1 MGSWFIYYAEPL
13 WLRLFVFKALSLF
26 DVQRIQLHY
35 SLQDTPSSSVIQ
47 HPLLDM
53 LEAVAQQGSISGA
66 ARALNLSYRHVWGA
80 LKKWEESLGREVI
93 LWGKGH
99 TAQLSPFG
107 QRLLL
112 TERQA
117 QARLAPHIEAI
128 YAELERSYALSY
140 DEHTPV
146 LSLHASFDSAYS
158 VLRQFASAQGH
169 HAVHLDLTPCVSIDA
184 LRALNE
190 GRASLAGFHVLEGA
204 GKHSMA
210 AHIYKPLLD
219 VMQHRVISLGRRAQ
233 GLIVARG
240 NPLQLHCLEDVAR
253 KKAQFVNRP
262 LGTGTRVVLA
272 DLMVQAQLQPQ
283 DIQGFD
289 DEEPSHNALAQTI
302 AQGQADVGLGIA
314 SAAQAKGLD
323 FIPLCQERDLLV
335 CHASLIQHPAV
346 QALCFMLRS
355 PQWQQQLHELG
366 GHDCSGSGDVQS
378 LSSYLPWW
386 SSNCLNDAQARMA
399 TFASV

>member
-1 MGSWFIYYAEPL
+1 M
-13 WLRLFVFKALSLF
+13 
-26 DVQRIQLHY
+26 QRIQLHY
-35 SLQDTPSSSVIQ
+35 SLQETPSSSVIQ

-53 LEAVAQQGSISGA
+53 LEAVAQHGSISGA
-66 ARALNLSYRHVWGA
+66 AKALGLSYRNVWGA
-80 LKKWEESLGREVI
+80 LKKWDEHLGREVI

-99 TAQLSPFG
+99 TAQLSEFG

-117 QARLAPHIEAI
+117 QARLAPHVEAI
-128 YAELERSYALSY
+128 SAELERSFALSY
-140 DEHTPV
+140 DAHTPV

-158 VLRQFASAQGH
+158 ALRHFASAQGELS
-169 HAVHLDLTPCVSIDA
+169 VHLDLTPCVSVDA

-190 GRASLAGFHVLEGA
+190 GRASLAGFHVLESA
-204 GKHSMA
+204 NKHSMA

-219 VMQHRVISLGRRAQ
+219 VAQHRGITLGKRAQ
-233 GLIVARG
+233 GLIVAPG
-240 NPLQLHCLEDVAR
+240 NPLQLHSLQDVAR

-272 DLMVQAQLQPQ
+272 DLMVQAQLQPE

-314 SAAQAKGLD
+314 SAAQSKGLD
-323 FIPLCQERDLLV
+323 FVPLCQEHDLLI
-335 CHASLIQHPAV
+335 CHANLVQHPAV
-346 QALCFMLRS
+346 QALCHLLRS
-355 PQWQQQLHELG
+355 AQWQKQLLALG
-366 GHDCSGSGDVQS
+366 SHDFSGCGEVQS
-378 LSSYLPWW
+378 LSHYLPWW
-386 SSNCLNDAQARMA
+386 SGDGLPQAQAH
-399 TFASV
+399 

>member
-1 MGSWFIYYAEPL
+1 M
-13 WLRLFVFKALSLF
+13 
-26 DVQRIQLHY
+26 QRIQLHY
-35 SLQDTPSSSVIQ
+35 SLQDTPSSGVIQ

-53 LEAVAQQGSISGA
+53 LEAVAKQGSISGA
-66 ARALNLSYRHVWGA
+66 AKALNLSYRHVWGA
-80 LKKWEESLGREVI
+80 LKKWEEVLGRDVI

-128 YAELERSYALSY
+128 HAELERSFALNY
-140 DEHTPV
+140 DAHTPV

-158 VLRQFASAQGH
+158 VLRQFASEQGDLS
-169 HAVHLDLTPCVSIDA
+169 VHLDLMPCVSVDA

-190 GRASLAGFHVLEGA
+190 GRASLAGFHVLENA
-204 GKHSMA
+204 SKHSMA

-240 NPLQLHCLEDVAR
+240 NPLRLHSLEDVAE
-253 KKAQFVNRP
+253 KKAHFVNRP

-272 DLMVQAQLQPQ
+272 DLMLQSQLHPE
-283 DIQGFD
+283 DIRGFD
-289 DEEPSHNALAQTI
+289 DEEPSHNALAQAI

-314 SAAQAKGLD
+314 SAARAKDLD
-323 FIPLCQERDLLV
+323 FIPLCQEHDLLV
-335 CHASLIQHPAV
+335 CHASLVQHPAI
-346 QALCFMLRS
+346 QSLCQMLRS
-355 PQWQQQLHELG
+355 TTWQQQLYELG
-366 GHDCSGSGDVQS
+366 GHDCQGSGEVQS
-378 LSSYLPWW
+378 LNSYLPWW
-386 SSNCLNDAQARMA
+386 SGNCLRDANERIA
-399 TFASV
+399 TFSFT